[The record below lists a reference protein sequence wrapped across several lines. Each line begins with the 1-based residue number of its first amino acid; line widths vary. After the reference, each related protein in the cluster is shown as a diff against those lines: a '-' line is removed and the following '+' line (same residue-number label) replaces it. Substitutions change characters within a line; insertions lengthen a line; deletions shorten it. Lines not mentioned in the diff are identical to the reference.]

1 MCLILTI
8 LIEVKRPKTKL
19 INPIAT
25 NPISMTQPHIP
36 PDLKPIIDF
45 HGHFCPGLV
54 LGYRAAKAGM
64 ERIHAMRSEDEELI
78 AIVENN
84 SCAVDAI
91 QYMTGCTFGKG
102 NLFFRDYGKHV
113 YTLALRPSGR
123 GVRVSLKGT
132 MFENEDR
139 DERIAQMLSI
149 DENELFDIRDVTIE
163 LPSHA
168 RIHGSVPCSRCGE
181 PVMETRIK
189 EKDGKG
195 YCIPCF
201 NEKS

>member
-1 MCLILTI
+1 
-8 LIEVKRPKTKL
+8 
-19 INPIAT
+19 
-25 NPISMTQPHIP
+25 MTQPTIT

-45 HGHFCPGLV
+45 HGHLCPGLV
-54 LGYRAAKAGM
+54 LGYRAAKVGM
-64 ERIHAMRSEDEELI
+64 ELIHAIPSEDEELI

-91 QYMTGCTFGKG
+91 QYITGCTFGKG

-113 YTLALRPSGR
+113 YTLALRPNGR

-132 MFENEDR
+132 LFEKEDR
-139 DERIAQMLSI
+139 DERIEQILSI
-149 DENELFDIRDVTIE
+149 DENELFNIQDVTIE
-163 LPSHA
+163 LPPHA
-168 RIHGSVPCSRCGE
+168 RIHESVLCSRCGE

-201 NEKS
+201 NEMF

>member
-1 MCLILTI
+1 MILTI
-8 LIEVKRPKTKL
+8 LIEVKITETKHINL
-19 INPIAT
+19 IGT
-25 NPISMTQPHIP
+25 RLLSMANADIP
-36 PDLKPIIDF
+36 DDLKSIIDF
-45 HGHFCPGLV
+45 HGHLCPGLV

-64 ERIHAMRSEDEELI
+64 ERIHAMRSKDEELV

-91 QYMTGCTFGKG
+91 QCMTGCTFGKG

-132 MFENEDR
+132 VFEKEDR
-139 DERIAQMLSI
+139 HERIEQILSI
-149 DENELFDIRDVTIE
+149 DENELFNIQDVTIE
-163 LPSHA
+163 LPPHA
-168 RIHGSVPCSRCGE
+168 RIHESVPCSRCGE
-181 PVMETRIK
+181 PVMETRIR

-201 NEKS
+201 HEKS

>member
-1 MCLILTI
+1 
-8 LIEVKRPKTKL
+8 
-19 INPIAT
+19 
-25 NPISMTQPHIP
+25 
-36 PDLKPIIDF
+36 
-45 HGHFCPGLV
+45 
-54 LGYRAAKAGM
+54 M

-102 NLFFRDYGKHV
+102 NFFFRDYGKHV
-113 YTLALRPSGR
+113 YTLALRPLGR

-132 MFENEDR
+132 MFEKEDR
-139 DERIAQMLSI
+139 DERIEQILSI

-168 RIHGSVPCSRCGE
+168 RIHESVPCSGYGE
-181 PVMETRIK
+181 PVIEARVMKK
-189 EKDGKG
+189 ERKPRCSKIIGKIEEIAHMARTILNQSILKMLQ
-195 YCIPCF
+195 C
-201 NEKS
+201 KT